1 MNRLLTLLWGLL
13 VWIMPTVAW
22 AEESHGYSRG
32 NAFIY
37 YAAIAAILIY
47 GINDTFHIKTVTWPL
62 PSSFLSRFTLC
73 CPSSRA
79 GCWLAFSESKQ
90 PFMAEVR
97 ECR

>member
-1 MNRLLTLLWGLL
+1 MNRFIAVLWVPF

-47 GINDTFHIKTVTWPL
+47 GINDTFRSRILTWAAAIIISVTFYLML
-62 PSSFLSRFTLC
+62 P
-73 CPSSRA
+73 A
-79 GCWLAFSESKQ
+79 K
-90 PFMAEVR
+90 
-97 ECR
+97 

>member
-1 MNRLLTLLWGLL
+1 MNRLIVALWVSL

-47 GINDTFHIKTVTWPL
+47 GINDTFRIKMLTWVAAIIIPVTFYLML
-62 PSSFLSRFTLC
+62 PV
-73 CPSSRA
+73 
-79 GCWLAFSESKQ
+79 K
-90 PFMAEVR
+90 
-97 ECR
+97 

>member
-1 MNRLLTLLWGLL
+1 MNRLIIALWVSL

-47 GINDTFHIKTVTWPL
+47 GINDTFRIKMLTWAAAIIIPVTFYLML
-62 PSSFLSRFTLC
+62 PV
-73 CPSSRA
+73 
-79 GCWLAFSESKQ
+79 K
-90 PFMAEVR
+90 
-97 ECR
+97 

>member
-47 GINDTFHIKTVTWPL
+47 GINDTFHIKTVTWAAAIVIPVTFYLML
-62 PSSFLSRFTLC
+62 PV
-73 CPSSRA
+73 
-79 GCWLAFSESKQ
+79 K
-90 PFMAEVR
+90 
-97 ECR
+97 

>member
-1 MNRLLTLLWGLL
+1 MNRLIVALWVSL

-47 GINDTFHIKTVTWPL
+47 GINDTFRIKMLTWAAAIIIPVTFYLML
-62 PSSFLSRFTLC
+62 PV
-73 CPSSRA
+73 
-79 GCWLAFSESKQ
+79 K
-90 PFMAEVR
+90 
-97 ECR
+97 